1 MQKSAAASL
10 PKYAMPDSAVISS
23 SRARAPHCSAA
34 GDEPGPQRAYGTFA
48 VSPPLGMKSVPA

>member
-1 MQKSAAASL
+1 
-10 PKYAMPDSAVISS
+10 MPDSAVTSS

-34 GDEPGPQRAYGTFA
+34 GYEPGPQRAYGTFA